1 MLTSRPVLRRS
12 LTVAA
17 LVTAA
22 AGGVLATALA
32 VSDTLFIH
40 RSSADLDSEVQSLY
54 LNLNRQPAFM
64 ERVLV
69 TGRLP
74 TGLVVWRLDANGE
87 VTGTAGLPP
96 RLPDA
101 YHRLEGRDTAEFDGI
116 SYRLLGG
123 PLADGWL
130 VVGGDASVVVRPQ
143 ADILQAQLV
152 TVPPAL
158 LAVFLGALAVGRWVA
173 GPIERAR
180 RHQLV
185 FTADASHELRTPLA
199 VLEGEVSLARSRPRS
214 ADEYRQVFDRVAE
227 ETAALHSL
235 VDDLLWLARF
245 ESEPRPPATEAVQLA
260 DAAQEAGARFIGL
273 AEHSGLELVV
283 VIDQP
288 AQVQAPGPWIDRL
301 LGVLLANA
309 CTYTPAGG
317 QVQLTVVAG
326 AEGPGLIVD
335 DSGPGI
341 PPEERARIFDRF
353 HRSSTSGEGAGLG
366 LSIGDAIVRAT
377 GGVWQVTTSPLGGAR
392 FQVRWPG
399 AQPRRFRDRLRIR
412 SGA

>member
-1 MLTSRPVLRRS
+1 MGGHKPEQHRSPRQPAAQQATWLAPSPDQRARDRLPAGGGMLTSRPVLRRS

-54 LNLNRQPAFM
+54 HNLNRQPAFM

-87 VTGTAGLPP
+87 LTGTAGLPP
-96 RLPDA
+96 RPPDA
-101 YHRLEGRDTAEFDGI
+101 DHGLEGRDTAEFDGI

-158 LAVFLGALAVGRWVA
+158 LAVFLGALAV
-173 GPIERAR
+173 
-180 RHQLV
+180 
-185 FTADASHELRTPLA
+185 
-199 VLEGEVSLARSRPRS
+199 
-214 ADEYRQVFDRVAE
+214 
-227 ETAALHSL
+227 
-235 VDDLLWLARF
+235 
-245 ESEPRPPATEAVQLA
+245 
-260 DAAQEAGARFIGL
+260 
-273 AEHSGLELVV
+273 
-283 VIDQP
+283 
-288 AQVQAPGPWIDRL
+288 
-301 LGVLLANA
+301 
-309 CTYTPAGG
+309 
-317 QVQLTVVAG
+317 
-326 AEGPGLIVD
+326 
-335 DSGPGI
+335 
-341 PPEERARIFDRF
+341 
-353 HRSSTSGEGAGLG
+353 
-366 LSIGDAIVRAT
+366 
-377 GGVWQVTTSPLGGAR
+377 
-392 FQVRWPG
+392 
-399 AQPRRFRDRLRIR
+399 
-412 SGA
+412 